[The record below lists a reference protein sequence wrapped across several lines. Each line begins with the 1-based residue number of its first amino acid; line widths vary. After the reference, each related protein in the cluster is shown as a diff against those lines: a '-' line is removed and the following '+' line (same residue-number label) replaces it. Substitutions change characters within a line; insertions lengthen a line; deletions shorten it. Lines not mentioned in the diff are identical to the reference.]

1 MVVSSNA
8 IVIHF
13 VWKLMIQCSFLYVPS
28 NTDISPAN
36 NFSRSGPTW
45 HPSAESYLHGHN
57 VKGSKFND
65 HMDGGGSSSSSD
77 ECGMVRGKCKIRTVQ
92 YVYTV
97 IYKTCYISYCIWA
110 LLNVVWVEVSIRLAQ
125 SSNMQSRKPVKVH
138 VGDVDLI
145 SQLSSCYITI

>member
-1 MVVSSNA
+1 MLWVDTIFLITFSMYMVRISHWKSMFKTFDGGKQQCH
-8 IVIHF
+8 IHF

-77 ECGMVRGKCKIRTVQ
+77 ECGMVRGKCKIRTV
-92 YVYTV
+92 
-97 IYKTCYISYCIWA
+97 
-110 LLNVVWVEVSIRLAQ
+110 
-125 SSNMQSRKPVKVH
+125 
-138 VGDVDLI
+138 
-145 SQLSSCYITI
+145 